1 MKNHRRRSDKIFLL
15 LHSEQDKPFVGRLHR
30 HLWDL
35 GVTVLADGYEISRRH
50 ILEDYIDHAIKRD
63 EIIGVVLSPNCIN
76 SRWCQRDLKQII
88 GAEKRSLR
96 TRIIPLLIGSVALPS
111 FLMGYKYFNFSRS
124 YYKTL
129 TQIVAFYN
137 QIEIPN
143 MTWQHGNFRPKK
155 LDHIK
160 QFFEQAGWEIL
171 PAFTWLDYLKGL
183 EELDRKGV
191 HINRGFA
198 KEGDF
203 PKKMV
208 PKEYV
213 KLFSSFT

>member
-1 MKNHRRRSDKIFLL
+1 MLC
-15 LHSEQDKPFVGRLHR
+15 GR
-30 HLWDL
+30 
-35 GVTVLADGYEISRRH
+35 
-50 ILEDYIDHAIKRD
+50 
-63 EIIGVVLSPNCIN
+63 
-76 SRWCQRDLKQII
+76 
-88 GAEKRSLR
+88 
-96 TRIIPLLIGSVALPS
+96 VALPS
-111 FLMGYKYFNFSRS
+111 FLKGYNYFNFSRS

-137 QIEIPN
+137 QIEIPD
-143 MTWQHGNFRPKK
+143 MTWQQGNFRPKK

-198 KEGDF
+198 KESDF

-213 KLFSSFT
+213 KLGSSFT